1 MDMIVSF
8 KAKRDLFNEYN
19 VGRVIFLNEA
29 SEKDI
34 ENAEILF
41 TFRFEDEV
49 SDENFR
55 KMKNLKIV
63 QSLLAGVDYLPFEK
77 LKGKVILK
85 NSGALSWIIAEH
97 VFAMI
102 LSASRNIVLRTLHM
116 RDGLFEQLEPGDT
129 IRGKTMLIIGYG
141 SIGREVAKIA
151 RCFNM
156 KILAIG
162 RSGKCDECEKF
173 GNLEKLHE
181 FLPLADIV
189 VISIPL
195 TKETKNLIGKR
206 ELELMKKN
214 AIIVNVA
221 RGKIIDQEALY
232 HHLLNNKEMKACLD
246 VWWKYPRLNEKFK
259 QDYPF
264 EKLDNVIM
272 TPHQAGIYKDY
283 FDDMVRSGVRN
294 ILNYLKGNRENVVKI
309 EDYL

>member
-1 MDMIVSF
+1 
-8 KAKRDLFNEYN
+8 
-19 VGRVIFLNEA
+19 
-29 SEKDI
+29 
-34 ENAEILF
+34 
-41 TFRFEDEV
+41 
-49 SDENFR
+49 
-55 KMKNLKIV
+55 MKNLKIV

-85 NSGALSWIIAEH
+85 NSGALSWVIAEH

-102 LSASRNIVLRTLHM
+102 LSASRNIVKRTINM
-116 RDGLFEQLEPGDT
+116 RNGLFEQSEPGDT
-129 IRGKTMLIIGYG
+129 IKGKTILIIGYG

-151 RCFNM
+151 KCFHM

-162 RSGKCDECEKF
+162 RSCKCDECEKF

-232 HHLLNNKEMKACLD
+232 NHLLNNKEMKACLD
-246 VWWKYPRLNEKFK
+246 VWWKYPRLDEKFK

-264 EKLDNVIM
+264 ENLDNVIM

-294 ILNYLKGNRENVVKI
+294 ILNYLKGNKENVVKI

>member
-8 KAKRDLFNEYN
+8 NAKRDIFNEYN
-19 VGRVIFLNEA
+19 IGRVIFLNEA
-29 SEKDI
+29 TYKDI

-41 TFRFEDEV
+41 AFRFEDELN
-49 SDENFR
+49 DETFR

-85 NSGALSWIIAEH
+85 NSGALSWLIAEH

-102 LSASRNIVLRTLHM
+102 LSASRNIVKRTINM
-116 RDGLFEQLEPGDT
+116 RNGLFEQTDSGDT
-129 IRGKTMLIIGYG
+129 IRGKTILIIGYG
-141 SIGREVAKIA
+141 SIGKEVAKIA
-151 RCFNM
+151 KCFDM
-156 KILAIG
+156 EILAIG
-162 RSGKCDECEKF
+162 RSEKCEHCEKF
-173 GNLEKLHE
+173 GYLESLHE

-189 VISIPL
+189 VVSIPL
-195 TKETKNLIGKR
+195 TKETKDLIGKR

-214 AIIVNVA
+214 VIFVNIA
-221 RGKIIDQEALY
+221 RGKIIDQESFY
-232 HHLLNNKEMKACLD
+232 NHLLKNREMKACLD

-259 QDYPF
+259 QDFPF
-264 EKLDNVIM
+264 ENLDNVIM
-272 TPHQAGIYKDY
+272 TPHQAGIYKNY

-294 ILNYLKGNRENVVKI
+294 ILNYLKGNMENVVKI